1 MTLYDTR
8 WRKCSFVGYPR
19 QPRRKESSTPG
30 DLEAGSPMP
39 TEQPEPSPLT
49 RTRIALGCPTTA
61 AFAALLGVRYHA
73 LYNPE
78 RGLCRLPRAARDAL
92 AELGVNVPQ
101 LEREQA
107 AWIAQRGEQLRAALL
122 ENRIAGGCDR

>member
-1 MTLYDTR
+1 M
-8 WRKCSFVGYPR
+8 
-19 QPRRKESSTPG
+19 
-30 DLEAGSPMP
+30 AH
-39 TEQPEPSPLT
+39 EQPEPSPLT

-92 AELGVNVPQ
+92 AELGVNVPR
-101 LEREQA
+101 LECEQA

-122 ENRIAGGCDR
+122 ENRIAGGCAR

>member
-1 MTLYDTR
+1 MDR
-8 WRKCSFVGYPR
+8 
-19 QPRRKESSTPG
+19 
-30 DLEAGSPMP
+30 
-39 TEQPEPSPLT
+39 EQPETSPLT
-49 RTRIALGCPTTA
+49 RTRLTLGCPTTA

-92 AELGVNVPQ
+92 TELGVNVPQ

-122 ENRIAGGCDR
+122 ENRIAGGCAR